1 MDTFHSAALVIFMP
15 TVSKAIWLWD
25 KSLSAVSFSPPEPS
39 VFSMLVILKSLI
51 IQLQNFFF
59 LLLAA
64 NSFSSGNDIVLE

>member
-51 IQLQNFFF
+51 IQLQIFF